1 MANFSYDAAGGNEWK
16 KTLYMY
22 SAAANIVAGSF
33 IVKGTTAGTNLG
45 FCIPAPVN
53 TSQAGLFIGITAA
66 PWAGATLD
74 NDPSA
79 GTKYLGLDCLV
90 GPLHVYRTQW
100 DNAITAATGLWTNGQ
115 AMTTCASTSIVV
127 TSGEDMSGGWLMT
140 DAGYLHYVLSS
151 SSGTYTLKSAVNAKE
166 TTANKV
172 AKLGYVGMPKVTLWT
187 TYDRLSIG
195 TAAQGAVQMNVLDM
209 FIKAVGFDWVALDP
223 TKHDGLLL
231 PTTGN
236 VVPAIWAD
244 VKSTQHY
251 MTVNP

>member
-16 KTLYMY
+16 KQQPIY
-22 SAAANIVAGSF
+22 SAGANINNGSF
-33 IVKGTTAGTNLG
+33 LVKGTTDGTNTG
-45 FCIPAPVN
+45 FLIPAPVN
-53 TSQAGLFIGITAA
+53 TSQVGLFVGILAQ

-79 GTKYLGLDCLV
+79 GTKYLLADCLV
-90 GPLHVYRTQW
+90 GPMHVYRTQW

-115 AMTTCASTSIVV
+115 TMTTCAGTSIVV
-127 TSGEDMSGGWLMT
+127 TSGENISGGWLFT
-140 DAGYLHYVLSS
+140 DAGYLHYVLAS

-166 TTANKV
+166 STANKV
-172 AKLGYVGMPKVTLWT
+172 AKLGYINMPKVTLWS
-187 TYDRLSIG
+187 TYDKLSIA
-195 TAAQGAVQMNVLDM
+195 TAAQGGVEFKVLDM

-223 TKHDGLLL
+223 TKHDGLNL

-236 VVPAIWAD
+236 VVPAVWAD

-251 MTVNP
+251 MSTNA